1 MSEENKRVSRESDQ
15 RAKDARK
22 KVWSPPSSLD
32 APPPPKGYVHRWLR
46 ATSMGYEDT
55 GNMSKKL
62 REGWELVRAEEL
74 IKQIGP
80 NDYPVMSSGTHE
92 GVVGVGG
99 LLLARIPEEIVESR
113 KDYFRSK
120 TKGQM
125 DAVDHDLMKEQ
136 RPEMPINIDRQSR
149 VTFGSGTKK

>member
-1 MSEENKRVSRESDQ
+1 MSDMKNRVSRESDQ
-15 RAKDARK
+15 RTTDVRK

-32 APPPPKGYVHRWLR
+32 APPPPKGFVHRWLR
-46 ATSMGYEDT
+46 AESMGYQDT

-62 REGWELVRAEEL
+62 REGWELVRADQL
-74 IKQIGP
+74 IEQIGP
-80 NDYPVMSSGTHE
+80 NDYPVISSGTHE

-113 KDYFRSK
+113 KEYFNTK

-125 DAVDHDLMKEQ
+125 DAVVHDLMKEQ

>member
-1 MSEENKRVSRESDQ
+1 MSEKIKKVSRESEQ
-15 RAKDARK
+15 RSKDVRNK
-22 KVWSPPSSLD
+22 PWTPPSSLD
-32 APPPPKGYVHRWLR
+32 APPPPAGFKHRWLR
-46 ATSMGYEDT
+46 AESMGFQDT

-62 REGWELVRAEEL
+62 REGWELVRADEL
-74 IKQIGP
+74 EQQIGP
-80 NDYPVMSSGTHE
+80 NDYPVISEGKNA

-113 KDYFRSK
+113 KDYFRTK

-136 RPEMPINIDRQSR
+136 RPEMPINIERQSR
-149 VTFGSGTKK
+149 VTFGGGSKK

>member
-1 MSEENKRVSRESDQ
+1 MSDIKNRVSRESDQ
-15 RAKDARK
+15 RAKDVRK

-32 APPPPKGYVHRWLR
+32 APPPPKGFVHRWLR
-46 ATSMGYEDT
+46 AESMGYQDT

-62 REGWELVRAEEL
+62 REGWELVRADQL
-74 IKQIGP
+74 IEQIGP
-80 NDYPVMSSGTHE
+80 NDYPVISSGTHE

-113 KDYFRSK
+113 KEYFNTK

-149 VTFGSGTKK
+149 VTFGGGSKK

>member
-46 ATSMGYEDT
+46 ATSMGFEDT

-74 IKQIGP
+74 LKQIGP
-80 NDYPVMSSGTHE
+80 NDYPVMRSGTHE

-125 DAVDHDLMKEQ
+125 DAVDHDLLKEQ

>member
-46 ATSMGYEDT
+46 ATSMGFEDT

-74 IKQIGP
+74 LKQIGP
-80 NDYPVMSSGTHE
+80 NDYPVMRSGTHE

-113 KDYFRSK
+113 KEYFKSK

-125 DAVDHDLMKEQ
+125 DAVDHDLLKEQ